1 MNSLCSTC
9 GRAACKEVFVARGY
23 AYYSIP
29 YMLRCLRDTSERGLN
44 SAIVRVASSTT
55 TYSTIKK
62 KGRPGYYEAVWLGID
77 GTLPDNN
84 GTPRNIS

>member
-1 MNSLCSTC
+1 MNSLRSTC

-23 AYYSIP
+23 ACYSIP
-29 YMLRCLRDTSERGLN
+29 YILRCLRDTSLAETLPLLELLYQPPHVLQSKRRAALD
-44 SAIVRVASSTT
+44 I
-55 TYSTIKK
+55 
-62 KGRPGYYEAVWLGID
+62 YEAVWLGIG